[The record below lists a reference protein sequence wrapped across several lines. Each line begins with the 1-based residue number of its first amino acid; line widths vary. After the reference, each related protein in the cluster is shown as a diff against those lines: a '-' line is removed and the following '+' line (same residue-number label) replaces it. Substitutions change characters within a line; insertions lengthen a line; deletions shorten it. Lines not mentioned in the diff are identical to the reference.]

1 MDKETREMFKELNE
15 TLSKFL
21 KRNKEKSIID
31 RLKEASKDEFKIVVE
46 RGKDGITNIEVEGER
61 LAILVGL
68 AGLENHL
75 LKELETPDE
84 IWEIIK
90 QVTDTEEVE

>member
-21 KRNKEKSIID
+21 KRNKEKTIID

-46 RGKDGITNIEVEGER
+46 RGEDGITNVDVEGER